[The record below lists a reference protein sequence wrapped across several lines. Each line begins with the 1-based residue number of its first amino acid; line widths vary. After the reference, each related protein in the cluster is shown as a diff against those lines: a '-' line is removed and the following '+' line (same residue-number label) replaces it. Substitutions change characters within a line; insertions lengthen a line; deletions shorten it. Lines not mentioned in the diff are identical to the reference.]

1 MARLYIKSKTQ
12 EPFFIENEVARKIS
26 KAKSDFESGNAKDVW
41 VETLQWS
48 GNLSKISSIEFDVER
63 KYTNSLP
70 VEKPMT
76 EAELKSSKESMAR
89 VRANLEKQGIL
100 KPKRNDGNDQVL

>member
-12 EPFFIENEVARKIS
+12 DPFYIDNDVARKIS

-48 GNLSKISSIEFDVER
+48 GNLSKISSIEFDVE
-63 KYTNSLP
+63 KQYTP
-70 VEKPMT
+70 VAPPREYS
-76 EAELKSSKESMAR
+76 ESELKSSKEAMER
-89 VRANLEKQGIL
+89 TRANLEKMGIV
-100 KPKRNDGNDQVL
+100 KPKRSDENNEVL